1 MIISFYDVIYVLS
14 YGEAK
19 SHCTEINMGI
29 VVITFIVGVMDPYR
43 ACIANIYG
51 NHRTK

>member
-1 MIISFYDVIYVLS
+1 MYLFS

-19 SHCTEINMGI
+19 SHYTEINMGI
-29 VVITFIVGVMDPYR
+29 VVITWTDGVMDPYR
-43 ACIANIYG
+43 ACFDNIYG